1 MDEIIFRSATIE
13 DLPALV
19 RMLADDTLGSARES
33 VDDLGPYRAAFAV
46 IDADP
51 RQELLVA
58 EHHGA
63 VVGTAQLSFLPGLA
77 HKGAVRAQIEAVR
90 VDRPLRGN
98 GLGGQLIEE
107 CVRRARAHGCA
118 LVQLTS
124 HGSRTDAH
132 RFYGKLGFEASH
144 VGFKLSLAE
153 HHPLPTAPPKPG
165 C

>member
-1 MDEIIFRSATIE
+1 MDEINFRSATIE

-19 RMLADDTLGSARES
+19 RMLADDTLGSTRES

-58 EHHGA
+58 EHRGA

-98 GLGGQLIEE
+98 GLGAQLIEE
-107 CVRRARAHGCA
+107 CVRRARAQGCA

-153 HHPLPTAPPKPG
+153 HHPLPTAPLKPG